1 MWLKSFTNIVEY
13 QQNLESRFNQVAAN
27 VLWPVLL
34 LSNLQKAIY
43 RAFTKIVWDKV
54 MSIQRFLKCFINIH
68 LNHVAEEI
76 SWRWC
81 SKVKAKP
88 DNNTLYPSIPAF
100 SIEDGAPVQKDDLH
114 VPEIRDAI

>member
-34 LSNLQKAIY
+34 LSNLQKAMI
-43 RAFTKIVWDKV
+43 RAFTEMVWDKV
-54 MSIQRFLKCFINIH
+54 MSIQRFLKCLISIH

-76 SWRWC
+76 SWRRC

-88 DNNTLYPSIPAF
+88 DNNTCISSHPSF
-100 SIEDGAPVQKDDLH
+100 
-114 VPEIRDAI
+114 